1 MPVPLAAVHSTL
13 TPRER
18 EIFDAVLRQ
27 ETTRQIAAARGLR
40 YQTVKNYLT
49 TIYDKLGVVNRV
61 ALCAKY
67 QAPGTAPLEP
77 APARSARGDDEV
89 IVVGTLK

>member
-1 MPVPLAAVHSTL
+1 MPVPLAAVHSKL

-18 EIFDAVLRQ
+18 QIFDAVVRL

-49 TIYDKLGVVNRV
+49 TIYDKLGVANRIE
-61 ALCAKY
+61 LCAEY
-67 QAPGTAPLEP
+67 GEP
-77 APARSARGDDEV
+77 AGRRPSGQGLDPLVPVE
-89 IVVGTLK
+89 

>member
-1 MPVPLAAVHSTL
+1 MPFPAVHSTL

-18 EIFDAVLRQ
+18 EIFDAVLRL

-49 TIYDKLGVVNRV
+49 TIYDKLGVANRLQ
-61 ALCAKY
+61 LCAEY
-67 QAPGTAPLEP
+67 GDAAGRWQPGRGLGTVA
-77 APARSARGDDEV
+77 SAE
-89 IVVGTLK
+89 